1 MENFMQSISKLF
13 YLFILLVGSGMEMV
27 QGQQMC
33 GAKSINFKGMCLKWR
48 NCKQFLHK
56 NKLIKLSRKEVSAAE
71 EEKILKE
78 SCMKLV
84 QGQQMCEAK
93 SINFKGMCLKWKNC
107 KHVCISEGFPEG
119 RCKGFVRKCVCRK
132 PCLLN

>member
-1 MENFMQSISKLF
+1 MKL
-13 YLFILLVGSGMEMV
+13 V

-33 GAKSINFKGMCLKWR
+33 EAKSITFKGMCLKWR
-48 NCKQFLHK
+48 NCKQFLQE
-56 NKLIKLSRKEVSAAE
+56 NELIKLSRKEVAAAE
-71 EEKILKE
+71 EEKIPKE
-78 SCMKLV
+78 TCMKLV

-93 SINFKGMCLKWKNC
+93 SITFKGMCLKWRNC
-107 KHVCISEGFPEG
+107 KQVCISEGFPEG